1 MYPGDSV
8 LLWHRHEATQPLG
21 GVKLAHSPDLIA
33 AGEGVARVPGTPA
46 PPPGVTLA
54 QVQVQEVARC

>member
-1 MYPGDSV
+1 M
-8 LLWHRHEATQPLG
+8 LLWHRHEATQHLG
-21 GVKLAHSPDLIA
+21 GLKLAHSPDLIA

-54 QVQVQEVARC
+54 QVQVQVQEVARC